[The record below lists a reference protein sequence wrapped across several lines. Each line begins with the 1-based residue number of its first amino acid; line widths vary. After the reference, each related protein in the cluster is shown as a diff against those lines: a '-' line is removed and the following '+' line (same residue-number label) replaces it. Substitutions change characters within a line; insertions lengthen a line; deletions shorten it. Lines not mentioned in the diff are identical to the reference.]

1 MSHENR
7 WKTRV
12 KVVTALFLLFLIGGY
27 LYFVVQWPWG
37 GVNGNGG
44 GPEISAT
51 PDSATGDS
59 ASAAATLDYPITPV
73 PFTEVTLADGFWL
86 ERIETNR
93 ETTIP
98 FALQQNEDTERVDNF
113 RKAAGLMEG
122 KYVGERYNDTD
133 VYKVLEGAAYSL
145 QVHPD
150 PALDAQLDELIAVIA
165 AAQED
170 DGYLFTPRSVDPA
183 DPQPGIGDT
192 RWSNLAVSHE
202 LYNAGHLYE
211 AAVAHYQATGKRTL
225 LDVAI
230 KNADLVAATF
240 GPDKQRAAPGHEVIE
255 MGLVKLYRVT
265 GDEKYLQM
273 ARYFLDQR
281 GRDLELTQYPEGN
294 RFAIYNDPVQIQAQ
308 APVLEQTEAVGH
320 AVRAMYLYSGMA
332 DVAAIQGDADYLA
345 AVDTLWRDVVGTK
358 LYLHGGVGGRAGR
371 EAFGEAYDL
380 PNAEAYAETCAS
392 IGLVFWSWR
401 LFLLHGDAEYLD
413 VLERVLYNGLLAGVS
428 LEGNTFFYPNPL
440 ASDGERRFNKGS
452 ATRQP
457 WFGVACCPGNMTR
470 FLPAV
475 PGYVYATR
483 GDDVYIANFIASEAT
498 LDTGGG
504 PVTVTQQTD
513 YPWSGNVRIRVEPLR
528 PTRFALRL
536 RIPGWA
542 RNRPVPSDLYRYD
555 DGIEPAVGL
564 SVNGEPV
571 ELSVNGEAVELQLE
585 AGFAVL
591 DRTWNP
597 GDTVDLVLPMPV
609 REVVSHPAVEADVD
623 AVAIE
628 RGPLLYAVEGV
639 DNGGEA
645 LDLALSGKPDF
656 DAEWDASLLGGVMR
670 ITANAYSSDEP
681 GAPVRRIVA
690 IPYFAWSNRGANEMT
705 VWLRR
710 GR

>member
-1 MSHENR
+1 MSGDTR
-7 WKTRV
+7 WSFWLKLAV
-12 KVVTALFLLFLIGGY
+12 ALFLLFLVGGY
-27 LYFVVQWPWG
+27 LYFVAQWPWG
-37 GVNGNGG
+37 DAVGDGAELLDAAEPGG
-44 GPEISAT
+44 
-51 PDSATGDS
+51 
-59 ASAAATLDYPITPV
+59 TLDYPISPV
-73 PFTEVTLADGFWL
+73 PFTEVTLDDGFWL
-86 ERIETNR
+86 DRIETNR
-93 ETTIP
+93 EVTIP

-113 RKAAGLMEG
+113 RKAAGLLEG
-122 KYVGERYNDTD
+122 EYVGERYNDTD

-150 PALDAQLDELIAVIA
+150 PTLEAQLDELIAIIA
-165 AAQED
+165 EAQED
-170 DGYLFTPRSVDPA
+170 DGYLFTPRSVDPTA
-183 DPQPGIGDT
+183 PQPGIGDT

-230 KNADLVAATF
+230 RNADLVADTF
-240 GPDKQRAAPGHEVIE
+240 GPDKQHAAPGHQVIE

-265 GDEKYLQM
+265 GDEKYLEL

-281 GRDLELTQYPEGN
+281 GHDLELTQYPERS
-294 RFAIYNDPVQIQAQ
+294 RFAIYNDPVQIQAH

-320 AVRAMYLYSGMA
+320 AVRAMYMYSGMA
-332 DVAAIQGDADYLA
+332 DVAAIQGDPDYLA

-371 EAFGEAYDL
+371 EAFGAAYDL

-413 VLERVLYNGLLAGVS
+413 VLERVLYNGLAAGVS

-440 ASDGERRFNKGS
+440 ASDGQRRFNKGS

-483 GDDVYIANFIASEAT
+483 GDSVYVANFVASETT
-498 LDTGGG
+498 LSVAGE
-504 PVTVTQQTD
+504 TVTLAQETD
-513 YPWSGNVRIRVEPLR
+513 YPWNGDVRLRIEPLR
-528 PTRFALRL
+528 DARFTLRV

-542 RNRPVPSDLYRYD
+542 RNLPVPSDLYRYD
-555 DGIEPAVGL
+555 DGVQPGIAL
-564 SVNGEPV
+564 HVNGEPV
-571 ELSVNGEAVELQLE
+571 PLQLD
-585 AGFAVL
+585 AGFAVIE
-591 DRTWNP
+591 RTWSA
-597 GDTVDLVLPMPV
+597 GDSVELELPMPV
-609 REVVSHPAVEADVD
+609 RRVVSNPAVEADVD
-623 AVAIE
+623 AVALE
-628 RGPLLYAVEGV
+628 RGPLLYALEGI
-639 DNGGEA
+639 DNGGRALGYTLAGEPALEA
-645 LDLALSGKPDF
+645 TWAPD
-656 DAEWDASLLGGVMR
+656 LLGGIMR
-670 ITANAYSSDEP
+670 VTARALPPGETDAEP
-681 GAPVRRIVA
+681 QQIVA
-690 IPYFAWSNRGANEMT
+690 VPYFAWSNRGPGEMS

-710 GR
+710 P